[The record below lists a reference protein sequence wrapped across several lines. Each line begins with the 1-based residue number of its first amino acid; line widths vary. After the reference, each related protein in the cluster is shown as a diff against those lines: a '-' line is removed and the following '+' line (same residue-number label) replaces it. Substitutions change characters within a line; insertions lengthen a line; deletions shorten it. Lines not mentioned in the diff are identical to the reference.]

1 MNTSLRSRLDT
12 LAILAALLLF
22 VGCST
27 SPLSPEQQSGQN
39 QALSTHPTAENS
51 GLLSSTAKVV
61 SGTVNGLLGGVIRNG
76 DWTVK
81 IPAGSF
87 SGVGVVTVTV
97 PDPGVRSCQL
107 GIFPSILNTFRGPV
121 TLSCRLQS
129 PDEVTGYQM
138 QWWDPSSKTWKT
150 IPSTTSLRTMT
161 CDAPLAHFSTYRCGK
176 AGW

>member
-1 MNTSLRSRLDT
+1 MNTPLRSRLGA
-12 LAILAALLLF
+12 LPILAALLLF
-22 VGCST
+22 AGCST

-39 QALSTHPTAENS
+39 EAFSTNPTAKNA

-76 DWTVK
+76 DWTVQ

-87 SGVGVVTVTV
+87 SGIGLITVTV
-97 PDPGVRSCQL
+97 PDPGVRSCEL
-107 GIFPSILNTFRGPV
+107 SIFPSLLNTFRVPV

-129 PDEVTGYQM
+129 ADEVRSYQM
-138 QWWDPSSKTWKT
+138 MWRDPSTKTWKV
-150 IPSTTSLRTMT
+150 ISSTTSAATMT
-161 CDAPLAHFSTYRCGK
+161 CDAPLAHFSTYSCGK

>member
-1 MNTSLRSRLDT
+1 MNTSLRSPLGI
-12 LAILAALLLF
+12 LPILAALLLF

-39 QALSTHPTAENS
+39 QALSANPMAETS

-76 DWTVK
+76 DWTVT

-87 SGVGVVTVTV
+87 SGVGIVTVTV
-97 PDPGVRSCQL
+97 PDAGVRSCEL
-107 GIFPSILNTFRGPV
+107 SIFPSLLNTFLVPV

-129 PDEVTGYQM
+129 TDEVRDYQM
-138 QWWDPSSKTWKT
+138 MWWDPGTKTWKV
-150 IPSTTSLRTMT
+150 IPSTTSAATMT
-161 CDAPLAHFSTYRCGK
+161 CDAPLPHFSTYSCGK